1 MLKVVHAPIS
11 RVVFASTGAR
21 RRTVAT
27 ASTTTSHDDL
37 LTALRGVDT
46 ASLCDADK
54 SLQNNTTSNNYRGI
68 QLVDGKIRAMNKSDA
83 QVRMV
88 GYAFTVQCTVK
99 NDFLAVLR
107 GLMECCR
114 GADDGKNQVLV
125 VDTLN
130 SLRAVSGELFATQAF
145 SKNMAGLLVDGPV
158 RDLAQLQQIDL
169 PVFAT
174 HACPYAGTI
183 QSPGLTQS
191 PIVIAGGVTV
201 NPGDVIFGDNDGVV
215 VGDVA
220 TMRQLVPIAQG
231 IVTTE
236 TIVRRRIEKGSDT
249 LETLTN
255 SKEHISARM
264 QQQESNLEF
273 RL

>member
-1 MLKVVHAPIS
+1 MLKVSLAPIS
-11 RVVFASTGAR
+11 RVLVASTGAR
-21 RRTVAT
+21 RKFAA
-27 ASTTTSHDDL
+27 ASSSNDDDL
-37 LTALRGVDT
+37 LTALRGLDT

-54 SLQNNTTSNNYRGI
+54 SLQNSNNYRGL
-68 QLVDGKIRAMNKSDA
+68 QLLDGKIRAMNNRRATVK
-83 QVRMV
+83 MV

-99 NDFLAVLR
+99 NDLLAVFR

-114 GADDGKNQVLV
+114 DDDAGRDQVLV

-130 SLRAVSGELFATQAF
+130 SIRAVSGELFATQAF
-145 SKNMAGLLVDGPV
+145 SKSMAGFLVDGPV

-183 QSPGLTQS
+183 QSPGLTQG
-191 PIVIAGGVTV
+191 PIVIADGVTV
-201 NPGDVIFGDNDGVV
+201 NPGDVVFGDSDGVV

-220 TMRQLVPIAQG
+220 TMRELLPVAQE
-231 IVTTE
+231 IVATE
-236 TIVRRRIEKGSDT
+236 TIVRQRIETVNDT
-249 LETLTN
+249 LDTLTN

-264 QQQESNLEF
+264 QRQESNLEF